1 MACYASRNWAIYLDI
16 RDIEQLQNEM
26 VKFLEN
32 VRKASIIINMVYF
45 GKGLLFMLKGK
56 SLTDSGN
63 LLTSLDIKKIYNLI
77 QSMFLNKYTS
87 RKTCLVLHINVFVYT
102 YVHTMS
108 LINVLDVTED
118 FIRELVD
125 VN

>member
-16 RDIEQLQNEM
+16 LDIEQLQNEM

-45 GKGLLFMLKGK
+45 GKGLLFMLEGK

-77 QSMFLNKYTS
+77 QSMFLNKYNS

-102 YVHTMS
+102 YVHIMS
-108 LINVLDVTED
+108 LINVLDVT
-118 FIRELVD
+118 
-125 VN
+125 